1 MNASVVPGGELRGAC
16 WRDYAA
22 SRLAAM
28 QRKPVNMAG
37 ECVRRSVLSGA
48 SCPGWGDRCDD
59 SQMTIEECEACALS
73 DGRSPLPGGLL
84 HRQHG
89 WRVEH
94 CVGPLGLGTLIVK
107 PERHVT
113 AVADLTVEEA
123 NNLGTLL
130 RSASWLPR
138 ISSRV
143 NRSTTVSG
151 RMRVVDLFTST
162 T

>member
-1 MNASVVPGGELRGAC
+1 
-16 WRDYAA
+16 
-22 SRLAAM
+22 
-28 QRKPVNMAG
+28 
-37 ECVRRSVLSGA
+37 
-48 SCPGWGDRCDD
+48 
-59 SQMTIEECEACALS
+59 MTNEECEACALS

-130 RSASWLPR
+130 RSASWVASQLVASEQVYNCLWSHAGGRPVHIHYVIQPITADQMKHHGVHGPR
-138 ISSRV
+138 LQAAMFTEGIRPS
-143 NRSTTVSG
+143 
-151 RMRVVDLFTST
+151 VDEIEAVCNEARTLFAQQ
-162 T
+162 